1 MKGLKNIICK
11 INDFLGVVFPCILFL
26 ALFFSFVLTIFARYV
41 FQKSITWG
49 NEVAI
54 LAYIWIMFFGCG
66 KAMESDEHVV
76 FSLVYDVVPPVVQ
89 MLMKV
94 VYNVILVI
102 FMVICFQP
110 CLKALMGSS
119 QITGVLKIPYKVAFA
134 PFFWMMLNIAVY
146 SIINIKK
153 AIVEYKGSKAKAA
166 GSEEAGV

>member
-1 MKGLKNIICK
+1 MKTLKNVICK

-26 ALFFSFVLTIFARYV
+26 ALFFSFVITIFARYI
-41 FQKSITWG
+41 FHKSITWG

-66 KAMESDEHVV
+66 KAMENDEHVV
-76 FSLVYDVVPPVVQ
+76 FSLVYDVVPPVVK
-89 MLMKV
+89 MLMKI
-94 VYNVILVI
+94 VYNAVLAV

-134 PFFWMMLNIAVY
+134 PFFWMMLNIIVY
-146 SIINIKK
+146 SILNIRK
-153 AIVEYKGSKAKAA
+153 AIVEYKNPEPAA
-166 GSEEAGV
+166 ADNKEVSA